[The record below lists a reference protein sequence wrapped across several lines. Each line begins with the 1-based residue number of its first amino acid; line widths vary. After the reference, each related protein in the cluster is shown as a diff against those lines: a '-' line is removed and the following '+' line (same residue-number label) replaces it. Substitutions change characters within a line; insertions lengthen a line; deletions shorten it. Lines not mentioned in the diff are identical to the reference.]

1 MKPVL
6 IIENSNERLKV
17 NESATV
23 STGHSRVVLEGIF
36 TEFDIKNRN
45 ERIYTST
52 EFVPHVHEMMERKN
66 WGVIYGEFDHPD
78 VFDIS
83 MKYVSHTIES
93 ASFNKDKNRI
103 DGEIRLLNTQWGK
116 EAKAIIDD
124 GCPLFVS
131 SRAAGVTESNGL
143 VKLKKL
149 FTYDIVA
156 DPGFVSAKMSIKS
169 LNESCGF
176 TNDTNFKI
184 YEADKDSIGKLTD
197 KFDKASNTK
206 IFDLSDTEKTNE
218 LFNMNK
224 KDFVTKKQLADY
236 SNYLTSEISKIET
249 IITSQ
254 IKESKSVE
262 NKGDI
267 EKLANYLEEVH
278 KQQSSVI
285 KYLDYLAEKVSVS
298 INKGEKLEEKTNK
311 IVEYSNYLAESLD
324 KSIDYSNYIAEQLDK
339 SIEYSEYVAESLDK
353 SIDYSNYL
361 AESLDKNIA
370 YSEYIAENLDKNIAY
385 SEYIAEALD
394 KNIAY
399 SEYIAE
405 HLDANIGYTEYLAEN
420 LDANIGYGEYL
431 AESIDSAINYSEY
444 VAECADKTM
453 SYANMIAE
461 KFNSASGSILTESIL
476 TAKEFLVSEKN
487 VEPLKKLNESL
498 VDAPTSQTDVAED
511 GTEDEEN
518 AMSKTTEEDE
528 EEEKS
533 EIKNEKYTEGEIT
546 SKIDILIEEAKKR
559 EASKDKKPA
568 FFAFLTPQ
576 DIETFESLSDEDQEK
591 SKVALNESVGYYSN
605 RDVLNIIKQAI
616 EIDKPSNEQ
625 VLLEVMPEDIKPIWE
640 SLEVSGKKSILA
652 QARYYDLSTDDL
664 KNYFWTTRKFNK
676 SLNENKANL
685 IETSNPLE
693 STERLSEEQ
702 INFFTNRFKGI

>member
-6 IIENSNERLKV
+6 IIENSNERLTV
-17 NESATV
+17 NESTQN
-23 STGHSRVVLEGIF
+23 RVVLEGIF

-45 ERIYTST
+45 ERIYTAS
-52 EFVPHVHEMMERKN
+52 EFVPHVSEMMDRKN

-93 ASFNKDKNRI
+93 ATFNKEKNRI
-103 DGEIRLLNTQWGK
+103 DGEIRLLSTQWGK
-116 EAKAIIDD
+116 EAKAIIED

-156 DPGFVSAKMSIKS
+156 DPGFTSAKMSIKS
-169 LNESCGF
+169 LNESFGF
-176 TNDTNFKI
+176 SDNTNFKI
-184 YEADKDSIGKLTD
+184 VEANKDSIGMLTD
-197 KFDKASNTK
+197 KYDKASNTK

-224 KDFVTKKQLADY
+224 KDFVTRKQLADY
-236 SNYLTSEISKIET
+236 SNYLTGEISKIET

-267 EKLANYLEEVH
+267 EKLAHYLEEVH

-339 SIEYSEYVAESLDK
+339 SIEYSEYVAENLDK

-420 LDANIGYGEYL
+420 LDANIGYAEYL

-461 KFNSASGSILTESIL
+461 KFNTASGSILTESIL
-476 TAKEFLVSEKN
+476 TAKEYLISEKN
-487 VEPLKKLNESL
+487 VVPAQTLNESTE
-498 VDAPTSQTDVAED
+498 TS
-511 GTEDEEN
+511 
-518 AMSKTTEEDE
+518 TEETVSE
-528 EEEKS
+528 EEEIATPTEEVKEEEETTEVPIEETKKV
-533 EIKNEKYTEGEIT
+533 EIKNENYTEGEIT
-546 SKIDILIEEAKKR
+546 SQINILIEEAKKR

-576 DIETFESLSDEDQEK
+576 DIETFESLTDEDQEK

-616 EIDKPSNEQ
+616 EVSKPSNEQ

-640 SLEVSGKKSILA
+640 SLDNSGKKSILA

-664 KNYFWTTRKFNK
+664 KNYFWTTRKFNT
-676 SLNENKANL
+676 SLNESKANL
-685 IETSNPLE
+685 IETSNPFE